1 MFHVFL
7 RQFLVVYK
15 NWEPVSQGQFSEAAS
30 TPIQPQEF
38 ISCSDN
44 VVVGCSAGHPAE
56 VISTLTQEIATL
68 TSLITECKLYLYVL
82 NIRLFQISL
91 KRLCLSKYS
100 LLNWIIKKISSFLVH
115 VFGPSCNFSDKF
127 LITT

>member
-1 MFHVFL
+1 MERRRLFHVFL

-44 VVVGCSAGHPAE
+44 LVVGCSAGHPAE

-82 NIRLFQISL
+82 NIRLYQIYFEETL
-91 KRLCLSKYS
+91 FKQILFTELDYRKNFFFLGTCF
-100 LLNWIIKKISSFLVH
+100 WSFMQ
-115 VFGPSCNFSDKF
+115 F
-127 LITT
+127 